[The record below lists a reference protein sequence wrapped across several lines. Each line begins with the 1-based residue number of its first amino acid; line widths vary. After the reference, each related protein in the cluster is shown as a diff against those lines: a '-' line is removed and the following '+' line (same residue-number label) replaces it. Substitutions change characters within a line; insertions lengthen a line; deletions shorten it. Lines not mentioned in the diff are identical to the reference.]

1 MDFRAPGLLDQWL
14 EPPEEVFSAG
24 AFLELGPPCPHAEAP
39 GTPEQ
44 GLPGNVSVTAQ
55 VGLGCPG
62 PRRIWVWGQVALHN
76 SLLL

>member
-24 AFLELGPPCPHAEAP
+24 AFLELGPPCPHAAAP

-44 GLPGNVSVTAQ
+44 GLPELREWLWHQDVIQ
-55 VGLGCPG
+55 VHLFWIV
-62 PRRIWVWGQVALHN
+62 RDTD
-76 SLLL
+76 